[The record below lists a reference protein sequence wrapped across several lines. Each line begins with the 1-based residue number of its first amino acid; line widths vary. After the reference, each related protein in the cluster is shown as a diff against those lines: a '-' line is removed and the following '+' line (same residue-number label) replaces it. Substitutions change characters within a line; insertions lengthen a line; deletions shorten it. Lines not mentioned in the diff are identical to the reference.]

1 MAAHVCK
8 NKTTA
13 KKYAADKRK
22 KGFKATI
29 YPIKG
34 KGWGVS
40 VTRK

>member
-1 MAAHVCK
+1 MAAHICK
-8 NKTTA
+8 TKASA
-13 KKYAADKRK
+13 KKYASRMRK
-22 KGFKATI
+22 KGFKATV